1 MLPRKNRL
9 KRKKEFERV
18 FKEGETK
25 KEDFLFLKW
34 LKNNLPISRFSFVVS
49 RKISRKATQ
58 RNKIRRRLREIVR
71 LKIPKI
77 KKGIDGILVA
87 LPGLEKKDFLEI
99 KETIEKIFKKAKLY
113 ED

>member
-34 LKNNLPISRFSFVVS
+34 LKNNLPISRFGFVVS